1 MSVRLSGG
9 NIQSEIG
16 LSSLDASVVVRPQ
29 NATNF
34 SMPGVSQAM
43 GRLLSES
50 Y

>member
-16 LSSLDASVVVRPQ
+16 MSSLDTPVVVRPQ
-29 NATNF
+29 KATNF
-34 SMPGVSQAM
+34 SMPGASRAM